1 MQQVGTKSFKAIKD
15 LEAIQGF
22 EGIKDFQAIQDC
34 EEIKDFETIEDIREE
49 VIKSIKT
56 KKKCVFLET
65 YPLSPIF
72 FYKNAF
78 YFESLCFF

>member
-34 EEIKDFETIEDIREE
+34 EEIKGFEAIEAIRQK
-49 VIKSIKT
+49 VIKSIKQT
-56 KKKCVFLET
+56 KKKCVFFGDISSF
-65 YPLSPIF
+65 PLF
-72 FYKNAF
+72 
-78 YFESLCFF
+78 L